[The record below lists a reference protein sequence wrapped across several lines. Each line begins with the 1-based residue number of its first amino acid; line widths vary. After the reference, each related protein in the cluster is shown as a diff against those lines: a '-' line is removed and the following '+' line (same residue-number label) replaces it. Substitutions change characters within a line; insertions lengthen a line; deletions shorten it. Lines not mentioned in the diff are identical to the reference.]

1 MAAMHCTLAPHV
13 ECRRALLLHGCC
25 FSASVKIVVIISHMS
40 IQVCDMVPIKRACWK
55 GGRFTCVSSTF
66 FVCSHLQTGEAM
78 INDPDRLKDPVE
90 FVQTLLG
97 ERDKFERIIV
107 QAFSDDKLFR
117 NSLNQVRQG
126 DTLH

>member
-1 MAAMHCTLAPHV
+1 
-13 ECRRALLLHGCC
+13 
-25 FSASVKIVVIISHMS
+25 MS

-66 FVCSHLQTGEAM
+66 FVCSHLQTGEVM